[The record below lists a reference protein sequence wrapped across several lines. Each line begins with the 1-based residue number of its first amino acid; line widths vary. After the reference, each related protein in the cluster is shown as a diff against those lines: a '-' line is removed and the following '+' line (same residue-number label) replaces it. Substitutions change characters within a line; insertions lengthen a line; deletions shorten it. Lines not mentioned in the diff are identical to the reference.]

1 MTVTPFWLSYAVVL
15 VGLYFWAASL
25 VKDEDRR
32 DDATDDRAGEGD
44 A

>member
-15 VGLYFWAASL
+15 AGLYFWAASL
-25 VKDEDRR
+25 VRDGERR
-32 DDATDDRAGEGD
+32 DDATDDRADERD